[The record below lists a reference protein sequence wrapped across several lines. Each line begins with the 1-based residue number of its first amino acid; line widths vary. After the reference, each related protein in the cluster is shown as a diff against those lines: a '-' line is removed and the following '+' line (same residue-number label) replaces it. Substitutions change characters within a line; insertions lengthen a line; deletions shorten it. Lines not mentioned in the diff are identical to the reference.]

1 VSEDATFSGMSSTG
15 DAAEAFAKVT
25 SQIKSDMAAMEK
37 SAKNIEQHLGKAS
50 KHSLGGGGAGS
61 ADKGSGG
68 TGDAAPAFTGS
79 SLGAISSQ
87 LGGAK
92 GMGYGAAFSG
102 GALAGALGGFGGAG
116 TLAGG
121 IALAGLPDLVMRPER
136 ALNMEGA
143 RFGMAQATGSFGTFQ
158 NMMNT
163 ARNQFNVQNEQA
175 FMNTMVYGT
184 QRMGMV
190 GLAGG
195 EQRAASQIGGY
206 NTLAGM
212 AGIDQSMVPGVMGSM
227 NSAQAYYS
235 SMAAGV
241 ATRNPVTGELL
252 GIESQ
257 VNQLWGSAGI
267 QGMGQKQALDQIDIN
282 YGAGSAGRAQLEQM
296 YGGDQN
302 AVNMVIEGLRIRAR
316 QGGDPL
322 KENQV
327 QDQVKGKAGGLGS
340 EYTQGMEGTRGL
352 ESSKMAMGAE
362 YLNDATAGIEEAAK
376 HITNAV
382 DLLTELEGP
391 LRDMV
396 GAYTTMANQMDVFK
410 TELPRATDGVT
421 SFFTGLPG
429 LFTSFIMGAF
439 GKSML
444 ARLGIGA
451 ATSGVAGS
459 ALAAAAPVLA
469 VGAVAA
475 GTVAGVGLAGKWAVN
490 RFTDYDEHK
499 GADANKAI
507 ATQPY
512 VPRASGYGSYSK
524 GEWFVESDQVA
535 QIHYGEMVVPNRIAT
550 AVREELAVGKT
561 SPVAKKEGTIVNIN
575 LTIQKASDQEAVYF
589 AQKVKRLIEDDREL
603 MSIGSGRMGYA

>member
-1 VSEDATFSGMSSTG
+1 VSEDPTFSGMSSTG

-25 SQIKSDMAAMEK
+25 SQIKSDMAAMER
-37 SAKNIEQHLGKAS
+37 SAKKIEQHLGKAS
-50 KHSLGGGGAGS
+50 KHSLGGGGVGS

-92 GMGYGAAFSG
+92 GMGYGAAFGTGALMGGIGGG
-102 GALAGALGGFGGAG
+102 GALAG
-116 TLAGG
+116 G
-121 IALAGLPDLVMRPER
+121 IAFAGLPDLVMRPER

-212 AGIDQSMVPGVMGSM
+212 AGIDQSAVPGVMGSM

-241 ATRNPVTGELL
+241 QTRNPVTGELL

-282 YGAGSAGRAQLEQM
+282 YGTGSAGRAQLEQM

-302 AVNMVIEGLRIRAR
+302 AVNMIIEGLRIRAR

-327 QDQVKGKAGGLGS
+327 QNQVKGKDGGLGS

-429 LFTSFIMGAF
+429 LLTSFIMGSF
-439 GKSML
+439 GKSIL
-444 ARLGIGA
+444 GRLGISAGA
-451 ATSGVAGS
+451 SLLGP
-459 ALAAAAPVLA
+459 AAAAVAP
-469 VGAVAA
+469 VAA
-475 GTVAGVGLAGKWAVN
+475 LGVGIAGVTAGVGLAGKWAVN

-499 GADANKAI
+499 GAKANKAL
-507 ATQPY
+507 AEKPY

-603 MSIGSGRMGYA
+603 MSIGSGRLGYA

>member
-1 VSEDATFSGMSSTG
+1 MSEDPTFSGMSSTG

-37 SAKNIEQHLGKAS
+37 SAKAIEQHLGKAS
-50 KHSLGGGGAGS
+50 KHSLGGGGGGAE
-61 ADKGSGG
+61 KGSGG
-68 TGDAAPAFTGS
+68 TGDAAPAFSGT
-79 SLGAISSQ
+79 SLGEISSQ
-87 LGGAK
+87 VGGAR
-92 GMGYGAAFSG
+92 GIGRTAAFGAGALMGGIGGG
-102 GALAGALGGFGGAG
+102 GALAG
-116 TLAGG
+116 G
-121 IALAGLPDLVMRPER
+121 IAFAGLPDLVMRPER

-195 EQRAASQIGGY
+195 EQRAAAQIGGY

-267 QGMGQKQALDQIDIN
+267 QGMGTQQALEQIDIN

-302 AVNMVIEGLRIRAR
+302 AVQMVIEGLRIRAR
-316 QGGDPL
+316 QGGAAL

-327 QDQVKGKAGGLGS
+327 QEQVKGQPGGLGS

-352 ESSKMAMGAE
+352 ESAQLNMGAE
-362 YLNDATAGIEEAAK
+362 YLNDATAGIEEATK

-382 DLLTELEGP
+382 DLLADLEGP

-396 GAYTTMANQMDVFK
+396 GAYTTLANQMDVLQ
-410 TELPRATDGVT
+410 TELPGATQGVT
-421 SFFTGLPG
+421 DFFTGLPG
-429 LFTSFIMGAF
+429 MLTSFIVGAF
-439 GKSML
+439 GKSLL

-451 ATSGVAGS
+451 ATSVLGPA
-459 ALAAAAPVLA
+459 AAAAAPVLA
-469 VGAVAA
+469 VGA
-475 GTVAGVGLAGKWAVN
+475 GIAGVTVGAGLAGKWAVN
-490 RFTDYDEHK
+490 KFTDYDEHK
-499 GADANKAI
+499 GANANKAI
-507 ATQPY
+507 AEKPY

-561 SPVAKKEGTIVNIN
+561 SPVAKREGTIVNIN
-575 LTIQKASDQEAVYF
+575 LTIQNASDQEATTF
-589 AQKVKRLIEDDREL
+589 AYKVKRLIEDDREL
-603 MSIGSGRMGYA
+603 MSIGSGRLGYA